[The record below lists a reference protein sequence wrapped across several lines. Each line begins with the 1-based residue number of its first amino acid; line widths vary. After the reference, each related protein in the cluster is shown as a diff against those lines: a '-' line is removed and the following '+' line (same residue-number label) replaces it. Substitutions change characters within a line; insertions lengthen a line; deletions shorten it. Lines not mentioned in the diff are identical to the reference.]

1 LLHVHKRKYWH
12 VCSRN
17 PKIHWRDPDAQMT
30 SWIAATAFLAT
41 NVDDLFLLTLWFVKR
56 SRFTTVLLGQLL
68 GFSAILFLGLLGY
81 GGLRLLPESA
91 VHWLGLAPIAIGIKQ
106 LLSSIQ
112 TDSQVQ
118 VESAWSVAIITFA
131 NGADNLAVYI
141 PLFGKLAPWQV
152 GAVAAIFY
160 LLLFLLVIAAQ
171 LAASRLT
178 LSDQVRK
185 GTHRFA
191 PVVMIT
197 IGLMILLS
205 H

>member
-1 LLHVHKRKYWH
+1 M
-12 VCSRN
+12 S
-17 PKIHWRDPDAQMT
+17 

-68 GFSAILFLGLLGY
+68 GFSAILFLGLVGY
-81 GGLRLLPESA
+81 WGLRLLPESA

-106 LLSSIQ
+106 LLSSLQ

-131 NGADNLAVYI
+131 NGADHLAVYI

-160 LLLFLLVIAAQ
+160 LLPALNARQTRKLERGKKSSRDLVPPQMIPACAWKYIAI
-171 LAASRLT
+171 S
-178 LSDQVRK
+178 
-185 GTHRFA
+185 
-191 PVVMIT
+191 
-197 IGLMILLS
+197 
-205 H
+205 